1 MIKIVADN
9 KIPFLKGVL
18 EPYAQVR
25 YYPGKEITPDKV
37 RDADALIVRTRTR
50 CDANLLEGSNVRFIA
65 TATIGFDHIDT
76 EYCRRNNIQ
85 WTNAP
90 GCNSGSVMQYIASA
104 LVFLSEKYGF
114 DYKNITLGV
123 VGVGNVGSKVVNI
136 ADALGMKVLMND
148 PPRERKE
155 GKNAFVPL
163 ETILRQ
169 ADIIT
174 FHVPLDR
181 DGTDKTY
188 HLADDAFFDKLHH
201 DAIIINSS
209 RGEVVDNKA
218 LKNALKTRKVK
229 AAVLDVWEN
238 EPGLDPELLD
248 LVDIGTPH
256 IAGYSVDGKAMG
268 TAMSVQAVSR
278 FFGFDLDRWFP
289 SGLPAPAN
297 TIIKLEGE
305 NLSSRE
311 IINQAIRATYNI
323 EEDDKRL
330 RSSPESF
337 EQQRGDYPVR
347 REFGAFQLILKNVPQ
362 KTQQTLKKIGF
373 NI

>member
-1 MIKIVADN
+1 
-9 KIPFLKGVL
+9 
-18 EPYAQVR
+18 
-25 YYPGKEITPDKV
+25 
-37 RDADALIVRTRTR
+37 
-50 CDANLLEGSNVRFIA
+50 
-65 TATIGFDHIDT
+65 
-76 EYCRRNNIQ
+76 
-85 WTNAP
+85 
-90 GCNSGSVMQYIASA
+90 MQYIASA

-163 ETILRQ
+163 ETILRK

-174 FHVPLDR
+174 FHVPLNR

-201 DAIIINSS
+201 NVIINSS